1 MSDLLRDVHSSTFA
15 RVFRTDLA
23 NGSYTVTATLG
34 DTSARNGMAIRVLD
48 GSGAG
53 VENIATAANEYQR
66 VSFDVQVTDGALRLE
81 FSAATA
87 GATWSVAGLEI
98 RNRVATQR
106 LDATG
111 PLDGFRQHA
120 LSLDLPAGSYTLSST
135 LGTVIGTDGD
145 ARVDNLQLTVT
156 TGGKLNFNVRH
167 DGSGSGEVLIKSLDG
182 TRRYALPISYRIPE
196 LRRYDFNS
204 VATGATLSGFEGVLP
219 GKLYTADTG
228 FGWLSAAAG
237 TARTTANTTPVA
249 LFQDS
254 HSGTAAR
261 TFQLAVEP
269 WKGYDL
275 RLHLGDLQQRMS
287 AEISIE
293 GDPWETVETAIGQ
306 HIAWTR
312 YVVPTGPT
320 LQFTIRQKE
329 LPTGVPRTS
338 WYINGLELADAGKL
352 PSSVTA
358 ARANPVGVAGM
369 VQPALPTV
377 KPVARAIPQPVP
389 FVAPTAPST
398 GSGSGAAKMHD
409 AALAELG
416 PQGEGEAGSSDGK
429 TWDPSVIDSIFR
441 GL

>member
-1 MSDLLRDVHSSTFA
+1 
-15 RVFRTDLA
+15 
-23 NGSYTVTATLG
+23 
-34 DTSARNGMAIRVLD
+34 
-48 GSGAG
+48 
-53 VENIATAANEYQR
+53 
-66 VSFDVQVTDGALRLE
+66 
-81 FSAATA
+81 
-87 GATWSVAGLEI
+87 VAGLEI
-98 RNRVATQR
+98 RNRVAAQR
-106 LDATG
+106 LAAVG
-111 PLDGFRQHA
+111 PLDGFMQHA
-120 LSLDLPAGSYTLSST
+120 LSLNLPAGTYTLSST
-135 LGTVIGTDGD
+135 LGTVTGTDGD
-145 ARVDNLQLTVT
+145 ARLGNLQLTVAN
-156 TGGKLNFNVRH
+156 GGRLDFGVRH
-167 DGSGSGEVLIKSLDG
+167 DGSGSGEVTIESLDG
-182 TRRYALPISYRIPE
+182 TRRYTLPISYRIPE

-204 VATGATLSGFEGVLP
+204 VATGATLSGFEATLP
-219 GKLYTADTG
+219 SKLYTADTG
-228 FGWLSAAAG
+228 FGWMSAAAG

-275 RLHLGDLQQRMS
+275 RLYLGDLLQRMS

-293 GDPWETVETAIGQ
+293 GEPWETVETAIGQ
-306 HIAWTR
+306 HTTWTR

-320 LQFTIRQKE
+320 LQFTIRQKAQSV
-329 LPTGVPRTS
+329 GVPLTS
-338 WYINGLELADAGKL
+338 WYVNGLELADAGKL

-409 AALAELG
+409 AALAGLG
-416 PQGEGEAGSSDGK
+416 PQGEGEQGTSDGK
-429 TWDPSVIDSIFR
+429 TWDPSVVDSIFR